1 MVNVIL
7 LDNIDSFTY
16 NLVDQLRNHGHQVL
30 IYTNQLPASI
40 ITDTLSN
47 MVDPILMLSPGPGSP
62 SKAGCMT
69 KLIAQLHRQI
79 PIIGIC
85 LGYQAI
91 VEFYGG
97 RISQSKEIFHGKSS
111 LIHHDNSAMFSN
123 IPNPFLVGRYH
134 SLIGSCIPNNLKIN
148 AYYNKHTAMAVR
160 NDSDRICGFQFH
172 PESILTTHGTQL
184 IQQTIAW
191 AICLYKEKITC
202 KPF

>member
-1 MVNVIL
+1 MVNIIL

-16 NLVDQLRNHGHQVL
+16 NLVDQLRNSGHQVL

-40 ITDTLSN
+40 IIDALSN
-47 MVDPILMLSPGPGSP
+47 MIDPILILSPGPGFP
-62 SKAGCMT
+62 NKAGCMT
-69 KLIAQLHRQI
+69 QLITKLHKQI

-91 VEFYGG
+91 IEFYGG
-97 RISQSKEIFHGKSS
+97 HISQSKEIFHGKSS
-111 LIHHDNSAMFSN
+111 FIHHDNSAMFSN
-123 IPNPFLVGRYH
+123 IPNPLLVGRYH
-134 SLIGSCIPNNLKIN
+134 SLIGSYIPNNLKIN

-184 IQQTIAW
+184 IQQTIKW
-191 AICLYKEKITC
+191 AKCLYRKK
-202 KPF
+202 K

>member
-1 MVNVIL
+1 MSNIVL

-16 NLVDQLRNHGHQVL
+16 NLVDQLRDDGHKVL
-30 IYTNQLPASI
+30 IYANKLPISI
-40 ITDTLSN
+40 ITNTLSSMIN
-47 MVDPILMLSPGPGSP
+47 PILMLSPGPGSP

-69 KLIAQLHRQI
+69 QLIKQLIRQI

-91 VEFYGG
+91 IEFYGG
-97 RISQSKEIFHGKSS
+97 RISQSKKIFHGKSS
-111 LIHHDNSAMFSN
+111 LIYHDNLAMFSN

-134 SLIGSCIPNNLKIN
+134 SLIGNYIPNNLKIN
-148 AYYNKHTAMAVR
+148 AYYNKHIAMAVR

-184 IQQTIAW
+184 IKQTITW
-191 AICLYKEKITC
+191 AKCSSQGKK
-202 KPF
+202 